1 MFPLPVYKHFCLDY
15 SLFQVYC
22 DQYTDGGGW
31 TVFQRRQDGSVDF
44 FRDWAYYKNGF
55 GSLTGEFWLGND
67 HIYRLLTTSK
77 QYELRIDL
85 GDFEGNF
92 RYAKY
97 STFRIGPESEGYKL
111 EVGGYSGNA
120 GDSLWFHNGKTFN
133 TKDHDNENT
142 CSQSLKGG
150 WWYGYCHHANLN
162 GLYNSTSTTVG
173 VNWKHWKGYHY
184 SLRFV
189 EMKFRE
195 RN

>member
-1 MFPLPVYKHFCLDY
+1 M
-15 SLFQVYC
+15 FQVYC
-22 DQYTDGGGW
+22 DQDTDGGGW
-31 TVFQRRQDGSVDF
+31 VVFQRRQDGSVDF
-44 FRDWAYYKNGF
+44 FRDWADYKNGF

-67 HIYRLLTTSK
+67 HIYQLLATSK

-85 GDFEGNF
+85 GDFKGNF

-97 STFRIGPESEGYKL
+97 SRFSIGPASEGYKL

-120 GDSLWFHNGKTFN
+120 GDSLEYHNGRTFK
-133 TKDHDNENT
+133 TKDHDNNN
-142 CSQSLKGG
+142 CSGNFKGG
-150 WWYGYCHHANLN
+150 WWYNNCHHANLN
-162 GLYNSTSTTVG
+162 GVYNGTLQSG
-173 VNWKHWKGYHY
+173 VIWRGWKGPMY